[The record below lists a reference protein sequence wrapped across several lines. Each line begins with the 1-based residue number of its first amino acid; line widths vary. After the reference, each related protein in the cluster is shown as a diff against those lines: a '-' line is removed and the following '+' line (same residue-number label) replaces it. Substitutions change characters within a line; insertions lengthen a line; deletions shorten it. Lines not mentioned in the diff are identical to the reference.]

1 MKNGNQQSTYCEEK
15 LIPTFHKR
23 KRYILHIKC
32 LLFYLSHG
40 LVLEKVHRIVS
51 FNQKPFL
58 KDYILTL
65 TRLRSIAAGK
75 NLTFFVNV
83 FKLLANSTYGKFAQN
98 PNNFTFAKLFCAK
111 RTLKSS

>member
-1 MKNGNQQSTYCEEK
+1 M
-15 LIPTFHKR
+15 IPAFHIP

-40 LVLEKVHRIVS
+40 SILEKVHRIVS
-51 FNQKPFL
+51 FKQKPFL
-58 KDYILTL
+58 TDYILTL
-65 TRLRSIAAGK
+65 TRIRSKAAER

-98 PNNFTFAKLFCAK
+98 PNNFTLAKLCLSEKDF
-111 RTLKSS
+111 